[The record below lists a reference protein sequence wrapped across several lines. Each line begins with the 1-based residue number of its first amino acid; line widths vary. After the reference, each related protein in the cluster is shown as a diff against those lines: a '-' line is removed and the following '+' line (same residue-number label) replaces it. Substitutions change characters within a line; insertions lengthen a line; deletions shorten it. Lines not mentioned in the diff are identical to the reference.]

1 MAKVAIQIAIS
12 LSDIGVTPTSPNKI
26 DIIEFLKKLYRKQ
39 ESNLHGIFQNK
50 KCTFQIPTKWPRL
63 N

>member
-1 MAKVAIQIAIS
+1 MAKVATQITVS

-26 DIIEFLKKLYRKQ
+26 DIIELLKSCTGGRNRTCKGFFKN
-39 ESNLHGIFQNK
+39 E
-50 KCTFQIPTKWPRL
+50 KCTFQIPTKWPRP